1 MTDTSSPLEKALSG
15 VEDPILFHDLG
26 DLGVIRSVAEGPE
39 GVNVELSIPLEVDAY
54 PATAELERRVTAAL
68 EPTGARA
75 VHIRLVALDA
85 EGRAALGARITELDA
100 DLGANAP
107 AQQGAAAMRPNPFSD
122 RGSRTR
128 VLAIASGKGGV
139 GKSSVTVNLAVT
151 LARLGYRVGLLDA
164 DIYGFSTPRM
174 LEVAYPP
181 LVLERAIIPPVAH
194 GVRCISMGFFYDED
208 KAVAWRGPMLHK
220 ALEQFLVDV
229 HWGTL
234 DFLVVDM
241 PPGTGDVPLSVGQ
254 QLPRAEVYVVT
265 TPQIGAT
272 RVAQRAGAL
281 AKQLRHPVRGVIEN
295 MSWFIDPNG
304 ERHQIFGSGGG
315 AFLAES
321 LSVPLLA
328 QIPLVPTT
336 GGADDSVP
344 DAVLDSTGTISTAF
358 RGLAEA
364 IVDLGPA
371 RVYRSELAI
380 S

>member
-1 MTDTSSPLEKALSG
+1 
-15 VEDPILFHDLG
+15 
-26 DLGVIRSVAEGPE
+26 
-39 GVNVELSIPLEVDAY
+39 
-54 PATAELERRVTAAL
+54 
-68 EPTGARA
+68 
-75 VHIRLVALDA
+75 
-85 EGRAALGARITELDA
+85 
-100 DLGANAP
+100 
-107 AQQGAAAMRPNPFSD
+107 
-122 RGSRTR
+122 
-128 VLAIASGKGGV
+128 
-139 GKSSVTVNLAVT
+139 
-151 LARLGYRVGLLDA
+151 
-164 DIYGFSTPRM
+164 
-174 LEVAYPP
+174 
-181 LVLERAIIPPVAH
+181 
-194 GVRCISMGFFYDED
+194 
-208 KAVAWRGPMLHK
+208 
-220 ALEQFLVDV
+220 
-229 HWGTL
+229 
-234 DFLVVDM
+234 
-241 PPGTGDVPLSVGQ
+241 
-254 QLPRAEVYVVT
+254 
-265 TPQIGAT
+265 
-272 RVAQRAGAL
+272 VAQRAGAL